1 MDPAR
6 EMLSKKSTSIRK
18 RTEYYSRILVS
29 QSASILGTLCA
40 VALEKYNGAGED
52 RK

>member
-1 MDPAR
+1 
-6 EMLSKKSTSIRK
+6 
-18 RTEYYSRILVS
+18 VS

-52 RK
+52 RKWLSVMIKGTWCDQ